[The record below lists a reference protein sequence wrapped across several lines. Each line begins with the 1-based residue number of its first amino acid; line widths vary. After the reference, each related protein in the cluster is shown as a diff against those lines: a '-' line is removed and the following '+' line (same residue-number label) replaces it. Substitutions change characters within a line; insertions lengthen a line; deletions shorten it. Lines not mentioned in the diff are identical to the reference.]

1 MKVITSNWRD
11 EALQLPLADLKK
23 IYEHKKKMRKLST
36 STPFVFSLCA
46 ILAATIAYLLMN
58 VSNIASKGQLALFF
72 TAVAISVVALIW
84 RYIIAFST
92 KEKKGSNIVLIISA
106 VELVLQVVLSHYLST
121 WIYLAFSILISIYLI
136 LIRPYVIQA
145 DRDIDFLRSMPT
157 FPFNER
163 ISSQMFEV
171 AEQKRKMQLIESA
184 KGNIYSDNAE
194 QIFEMPVPEPPQ
206 YEKGDTPEDYL
217 QRKHMYIDGKF
228 TKTSLTDEEYD
239 RQEDELYERR
249 MFTDRKKKAEGLP
262 IAPEAIP
269 DDGTLQNMDYNERH
283 QPNADEIV
291 ISQDVFAEDFER
303 LERKLK
309 QPKEDDIKVSDDVQL
324 EDFDFSDRQEQ

>member
-1 MKVITSNWRD
+1 
-11 EALQLPLADLKK
+11 
-23 IYEHKKKMRKLST
+23 
-36 STPFVFSLCA
+36 
-46 ILAATIAYLLMN
+46 MN
-58 VSNIASKGQLALFF
+58 VSDIASKGQLALFF
-72 TAVAISVVALIW
+72 TAVAISVAALIW

-121 WIYLAFSILISIYLI
+121 WSYLAFSILISIYLI

-171 AEQKRKMQLIESA
+171 VEQKRKIQLIESA

-269 DDGTLQNMDYNERH
+269 DDGTLQNMNYNERH

-291 ISQDVFAEDFER
+291 ISQDVFAEDFEQ
-303 LERKLK
+303 LERKK
-309 QPKEDDIKVSDDVQL
+309 VQPKEDDIKVSDDVQL
-324 EDFDFSDRQEQ
+324 EDFDFSDRTQ

>member
-1 MKVITSNWRD
+1 
-11 EALQLPLADLKK
+11 
-23 IYEHKKKMRKLST
+23 
-36 STPFVFSLCA
+36 
-46 ILAATIAYLLMN
+46 MN

-121 WIYLAFSILISIYLI
+121 WSYLAFSILISIYLI

-228 TKTSLTDEEYD
+228 TKTSLTDDEFD

-269 DDGTLQNMDYNERH
+269 DEGTLQNMDYNERH

-291 ISQDVFAEDFER
+291 ISQDVFAEDFEQ
-303 LERKLK
+303 LERKK
-309 QPKEDDIKVSDDVQL
+309 VQPKEEDIVLGDQVQL
-324 EDFDFSDRQEQ
+324 EDFDFSDRTQ

>member
-1 MKVITSNWRD
+1 MEVIKSNWRD

-171 AEQKRKMQLIESA
+171 AEQKRKMQLIRSRAAAVRKGGYPRGLSA
-184 KGNIYSDNAE
+184 KKAY
-194 QIFEMPVPEPPQ
+194 V
-206 YEKGDTPEDYL
+206 Y
-217 QRKHMYIDGKF
+217 R
-228 TKTSLTDEEYD
+228 
-239 RQEDELYERR
+239 RQVHKDLAYR
-249 MFTDRKKKAEGLP
+249 
-262 IAPEAIP
+262 
-269 DDGTLQNMDYNERH
+269 
-283 QPNADEIV
+283 
-291 ISQDVFAEDFER
+291 
-303 LERKLK
+303 
-309 QPKEDDIKVSDDVQL
+309 
-324 EDFDFSDRQEQ
+324 

>member
-1 MKVITSNWRD
+1 
-11 EALQLPLADLKK
+11 
-23 IYEHKKKMRKLST
+23 
-36 STPFVFSLCA
+36 
-46 ILAATIAYLLMN
+46 MN

-291 ISQDVFAEDFER
+291 ISQDVFAEDFEQ
-303 LERKLK
+303 LERKK
-309 QPKEDDIKVSDDVQL
+309 VQPKEEDIVLGDQVQL
-324 EDFDFSDRQEQ
+324 EDFDFSDRTQ

>member
-1 MKVITSNWRD
+1 
-11 EALQLPLADLKK
+11 
-23 IYEHKKKMRKLST
+23 
-36 STPFVFSLCA
+36 
-46 ILAATIAYLLMN
+46 MN

-228 TKTSLTDEEYD
+228 TKTSLTDDEFD

-269 DDGTLQNMDYNERH
+269 DEGTLQNMDYNERH

-291 ISQDVFAEDFER
+291 ISQDVFAEDFEQ
-303 LERKLK
+303 LERKIK

-324 EDFDFSDRQEQ
+324 EDFDFSDRTQ

>member
-1 MKVITSNWRD
+1 MKVIKSNWRD

-106 VELVLQVVLSHYLST
+106 VELVLQMVLSHYLST

-184 KGNIYSDNAE
+184 KGNIYSSNAD
-194 QIFEMPVPEPPQ
+194 QIFNMPKPEETLH
-206 YEKGDTPEDYL
+206 EKGDTPEDYL
-217 QRKHMYIDGKF
+217 QRKHIYIDGKF
-228 TKTSLTDEEYD
+228 TKTSLTDDEFD
-239 RQEDELYERR
+239 RQDDELYERR
-249 MFTDRKKKAEGLP
+249 MFMEKRQKAEGAP
-262 IAPEAIP
+262 AAPEELP
-269 DDGTLQNMDYNERH
+269 DEGTLQNMDYEERFK
-283 QPNADEIV
+283 PDADAIV
-291 ISQDVFAEDFER
+291 ISQDVFAEDFEQ
-303 LERKLK
+303 LERKK
-309 QPKEDDIKVSDDVQL
+309 VQPKEEDIVLGDQVQL
-324 EDFDFSDRQEQ
+324 EDFDFSGRTQ